1 MLCEHTRCQEAV
13 RNVHE
18 LPKKLMEDLRSALKA
33 EEEVVPTKTA
43 TRVAIPRCMRVM
55 AIRNSGPLEVFS
67 RARPILHDEGSA
79 SALAD
84 FGAQGAVLR

>member
-18 LPKKLMEDLRSALKA
+18 LPKKLIEDLRSALKA
-33 EEEVVPTKTA
+33 EEEVVPKKTA

-55 AIRNSGPLEVFS
+55 TIRNSGPLEVFP
-67 RARPILHDEGSA
+67 RARQILQSA
-79 SALAD
+79 ASGHGVGIMD
-84 FGAQGAVLR
+84 